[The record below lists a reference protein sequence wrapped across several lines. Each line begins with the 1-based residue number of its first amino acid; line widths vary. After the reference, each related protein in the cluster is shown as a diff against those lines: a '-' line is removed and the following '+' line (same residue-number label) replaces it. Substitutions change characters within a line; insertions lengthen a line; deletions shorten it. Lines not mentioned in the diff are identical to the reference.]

1 MLEAFCNEIDLRRTT
16 SSHQML
22 LESSQL
28 HEMKDENTRID
39 LFMLKITYVW
49 KYRNVAVYL
58 DNLLDI

>member
-39 LFMLKITYVW
+39 LYMLKITYVW
-49 KYRNVAVYL
+49 KYRNV
-58 DNLLDI
+58 